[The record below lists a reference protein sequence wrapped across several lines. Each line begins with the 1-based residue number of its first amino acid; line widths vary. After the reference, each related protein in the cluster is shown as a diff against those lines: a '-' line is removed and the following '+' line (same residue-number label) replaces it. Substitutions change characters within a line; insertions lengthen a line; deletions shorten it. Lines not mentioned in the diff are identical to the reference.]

1 VAVIV
6 EGTGAI
12 VSSGSPNV
20 VGHVT
25 TAMWAV
31 RDVSGVGAARLAI
44 GPDAPGETL
53 GVAAGVALA
62 DEGEA
67 SGAEAPAGAEAPDAV
82 ATTDGVDVGV
92 GPELP
97 HAPTTRTTARKR
109 PGTNRWNRQGR
120 RLWSAFSGD
129 PRTGTSMSAMVRPLR
144 SAGHVDLRRSRSRP
158 AQPSPE
164 NGPRFRSVD
173 TVARMAMPCH
183 DGP

>member
-6 EGTGAI
+6 DGTGAI

-25 TAMWAV
+25 TGMWAV

-97 HAPTTRTTARKR
+97 HAPTRTTATTRLATNPRNR
-109 PGTNRWNRQGR
+109 PGR
-120 RLWSAFSGD
+120 RSWSAFSGD
-129 PRTGTSMSAMVRPLR
+129 PRTGTSMSAMVRPPR
-144 SAGHVDLRRSRSRP
+144 SAGHLDLGWSRSRATGESTTP
-158 AQPSPE
+158 ARRYPL
-164 NGPRFRSVD
+164 RR
-173 TVARMAMPCH
+173 
-183 DGP
+183 